1 VLRKESSMADL
12 GRVTLEVQQ
21 VPDGDT
27 DQLVELTGLLRAE
40 LLEFVVDSVEPVKE
54 VSGPN
59 HAKVW
64 AMMAGWLAVQ
74 LGNCRAAPCVA
85 RCRLRVGCAH
95 THPEVQV
102 SYGGDVLKDSGVTAE
117 QQEKIVDAWLA
128 RHAPG
133 S

>member
-1 VLRKESSMADL
+1 MADL

-21 VPDGDT
+21 VSDGDI

-40 LLEFVVDSVEPVKE
+40 LLELDVDSVEPVE
-54 VSGPN
+54 ERSGPN
-59 HAKVW
+59 QAKGLAV
-64 AMMAGWLAVQ
+64 MAGLLAVQ
-74 LGNCRAAPCVA
+74 LGSVE
-85 RCRLRVGCAH
+85 RLRALLGAVFAWAAR
-95 THPEVQV
+95 THREVEV
-102 SYGGDVLKDSGVTAE
+102 TYGGDVLKVSGVTAE